1 VIPVPLLWFF
11 YAALLAAA
19 AGLAW
24 LLAADALEWLRASGR
39 GRAAAALLLL
49 AAAFAAAQFAFSGLP
64 PRGGYDNE
72 HDLQYAGARLLSPPA
87 VPLAFAGKEVSP
99 LLLTGLGDLLSGSSL
114 AAVPAWNRLLLFAA
128 AVLLFAFLR
137 RCGLGAPAAAFGF
150 AAFYFNFLS
159 GLNGAAFTT
168 TAANLVFACAALYA
182 AACADEG
189 RRGAAGLA
197 AALCALFL
205 VWAGRYELAAP
216 PALLL
221 GASAL
226 RPGGGVRALLGGRR
240 AAALGLFAAAAALCA
255 AWYWLVV
262 ARTAYNG
269 PAPGRLLGAA
279 GHFLYQFW
287 DKNLGLL
294 LPLPRGAAWALA
306 GGAAALAL
314 ARPLLARDG
323 AAAWRAGALLGAC
336 AVFSAV
342 YMPIDLYPLHFM
354 RHQLYFFLPFACLGA
369 FAWRAAWGA
378 RAPRLQWAA
387 LAVFSAFYLLANSAV
402 AASFNGETRTND
414 REWAVLLKAAAAWPE
429 GCALTYGQYDHRREV
444 LKKYFPLLSGDGGR
458 PVPACVY
465 KYIPPHCQV
474 FSGPEAGRPRDCVPP
489 WLPEPGGEALVQAS
503 FPHAFYTI
511 FDGLERR
518 DTAPVTL
525 GFYRAAAPADR
536 ALLLR
541 GEGLRALRGGDH
553 AAAEREF
560 SAALALDPAC
570 GLCAADLAA
579 SLALRRA
586 PGAAAALRTARAAKD
601 PAGERLLSALEDAA
615 AGADAAALGK
625 LREFSFSPEAG
636 RLRESA
642 NAWRLALE
650 GRGR

>member
-1 VIPVPLLWFF
+1 MIPAPVMWLF
-11 YAALLAAA
+11 YSALLASA

-64 PRGGYDNE
+64 PRGGYDND
-72 HDLQYAGARLLSPPA
+72 HDFQYAGARFFSPPA

-99 LLLTGLGDLLSGSSL
+99 LLLGGLGDLLSGSSL
-114 AAVPAWNRLLLFAA
+114 AAVPVWNRLLLFAA
-128 AVLLFAFLR
+128 AVLFFAFLR

-182 AACADEG
+182 AACADGG

-221 GASAL
+221 AASAV
-226 RPGGGVRALLGGRR
+226 RPGGGVRALLAGRR
-240 AAALGLFAAAAALCA
+240 AAALAQAAAAAALCA

-269 PAPGRLLGAA
+269 PAAARLLDA
-279 GHFLYQFW
+279 GGNFLYQFW
-287 DKNLGLL
+287 DRNLGLL
-294 LPLPRGAAWALA
+294 LPLPRAAAWALA
-306 GGAAALAL
+306 GGAALLAL
-314 ARPLLARDG
+314 VRPLLARDE
-323 AAAWRAGALLGAC
+323 AAAWRAGALLCAC
-336 AVFSAV
+336 GIFSAV

-369 FAWRAAWGA
+369 LAWRSAWGDRA
-378 RAPRLQWAA
+378 RRLQWAA
-387 LAVFSAFYLLANSAV
+387 LAVFCALYLRANSAA

-414 REWAVLLKAAAAWPE
+414 REWAVLLKAAGAWPE
-429 GCALTYGQYDHRREV
+429 GCALAYGQYDHRREV
-444 LKKYFPLLSGDGGR
+444 LKKYFPLLSGDDGR
-458 PVPACVY
+458 PAPACVY
-465 KYIPPHCQV
+465 KYISPHCQV

-489 WLPEPGGEALVQAS
+489 WLPARGGKVLAEAS

-518 DTAPVTL
+518 DPAPVTL
-525 GFYRAAAPADR
+525 GFYRADGPADR

-541 GEGLRALRGGDH
+541 SEGLRALRGGDY
-553 AAAEREF
+553 AGAERNF
-560 SAALALDPAC
+560 SAALALAPAC
-570 GLCAADLAA
+570 GLCSADLAA

-586 PGAAAALRTARAAKD
+586 AGTAASLRAARAAPD
-601 PAGERLLSALEDAA
+601 PAGEPLLSALEDAA
-615 AGADAAALGK
+615 AGSDAAALAK
-625 LREFSFSPEAG
+625 LREVSFSAEAG
-636 RLRESA
+636 RRRESA
-642 NAWRLALE
+642 NAWRIALE
-650 GRGR
+650 GRSR